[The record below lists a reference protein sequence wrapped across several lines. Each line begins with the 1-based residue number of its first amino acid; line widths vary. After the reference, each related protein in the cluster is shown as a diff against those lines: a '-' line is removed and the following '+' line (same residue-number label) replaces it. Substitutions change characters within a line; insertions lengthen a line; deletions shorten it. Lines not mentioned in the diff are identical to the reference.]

1 MCAADA
7 HAELEIS
14 ILDET
19 PLGQPKFGKPT
30 AHEISLRPRQVELRL
45 GRNCPCAP
53 HVDPN
58 ACASIAGV
66 NRSQVQRCEPI
77 NSSHTNQKQSRVFNS
92 H

>member
-30 AHEISLRPRQVELRL
+30 ADEVSFGPRQVELRL
-45 GRNCPCAP
+45 GRDCPGAP
-53 HVDPN
+53 YVDPN
-58 ACASIAGV
+58 ACAG
-66 NRSQVQRCEPI
+66 RRGEPI
-77 NSSHTNQKQSRVFNS
+77 NSSREQSQATESNQ
-92 H
+92 